1 MRRKLPIPYE
11 ETTILSL
18 QNMSNG
24 TKFQLISQIK
34 SVDKNTISI
43 TDGNE
48 EFTFEVDQK
57 MLFDLKADEIVN
69 IFGVKIETDYD
80 IIRIIRSNLDWN
92 LYKNTREIESK

>member
-92 LYKNTREIESK
+92 LYKKTREY